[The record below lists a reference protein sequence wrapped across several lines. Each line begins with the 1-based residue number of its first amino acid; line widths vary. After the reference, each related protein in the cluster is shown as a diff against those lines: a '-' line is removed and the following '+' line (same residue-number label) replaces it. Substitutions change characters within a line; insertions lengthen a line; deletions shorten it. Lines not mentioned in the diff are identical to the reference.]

1 MSFHS
6 STTPTGHVPPHP
18 SLALLALGQK
28 KKNVKKKKKSM
39 KLQPVLVFLFCA
51 VVVVVGEERIVGG
64 TATQRGSL
72 PFMAV
77 ILSSGIGASPTS
89 YQFNYCGG
97 TRITSRHILTAAHCA
112 VAVGDYVETPR
123 WDLSSTLSSEAALFG
138 AKRQRVVKATAH
150 PLYSKTTKK
159 NDVMVV
165 ELEADVANAPTV
177 GIVGAATASLMN
189 AGVQA
194 TTAGWGGTVAVSGS
208 DPTSG
213 FPAILRS
220 VTVPVISSTTC
231 SSLIGT
237 LDPTMLCAG
246 VLSGG
251 FDSCQ
256 GDSGGPL
263 MVQSGS
269 NGWVQIGIVS
279 FGDGCAQPNRP
290 GVYTNLLDSG
300 VQSFISGVVGAQLP
314 TAQSGALSA
323 AATAAATATPASTTA
338 TATPTTSSTQQTGAV
353 ATATPTATPTTTKS
367 AVKYS
372 SLLSVTELAA
382 GYVALQTTLS
392 AAVRSRFPTLSATAL
407 TFLDPVSA
415 SNGTSSFTMGIT
427 VTTTAATART
437 LALAVRS
444 RAALQTAVTAQS
456 VAAYASGTEVIN
468 VLSPYRVTTA
478 QVTTSGATASP
489 EPRFSTAELAGIAA
503 GSVAAFTII
512 LILVCWCIC
521 KTPKRKT
528 AAQQG
533 TFKKRPPSRA
543 SIHRVRTKKESESGT
558 TTSSSEDSSSEDG
571 SGTTASTASA
581 SSASSWS
588 TEQSSS

>member
-1 MSFHS
+1 
-6 STTPTGHVPPHP
+6 
-18 SLALLALGQK
+18 
-28 KKNVKKKKKSM
+28 M
-39 KLQPVLVFLFCA
+39 KLALVFLCA

-138 AKRQRVVKATAH
+138 AKRQRVVKATTH

-177 GIVGAATASLMN
+177 GIVGAATASLMS

-220 VTVPVISSTTC
+220 VTVPVLSSTTC

-237 LDPTMLCAG
+237 IDPTMVCAG

-300 VQSFISGVVGAQLP
+300 VQSFISGVIGAQLP

-323 AATAAATATPASTTA
+323 AATATATATPASTTA
-338 TATPTTSSTQQTGAV
+338 TATPTTQQTGAV
-353 ATATPTATPTTTKS
+353 VTATPTATPTTTKS

-427 VTTTAATART
+427 VTTAAATART
-437 LALAVRS
+437 LSLAVRS

-543 SIHRVRTKKESESGT
+543 SIHRVRTKKESESGGT
-558 TTSSSEDSSSEDG
+558 TTSSSEDSSSGDG

-588 TEQSSS
+588 TQSTEQSSS